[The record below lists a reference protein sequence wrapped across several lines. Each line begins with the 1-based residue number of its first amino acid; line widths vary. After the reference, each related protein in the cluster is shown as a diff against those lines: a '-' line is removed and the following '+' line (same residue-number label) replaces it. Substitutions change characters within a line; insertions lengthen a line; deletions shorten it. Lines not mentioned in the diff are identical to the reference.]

1 MNLRKTQITN
11 AARDLFIEKGFTDT
25 SIADIITA
33 AKISKGTFYNHFSSK
48 SECLIAI
55 LEESRIEASLIRHEL
70 AIGAAANDMDVL
82 AKQIG
87 VVIHLNR
94 KNNLIRIFESI
105 NHSNDKEIQRLLNLH
120 HLSEVDWLADRIVEV
135 YGPTIIPA
143 SYEAAVLTYGM
154 IHHVLRMV
162 VSSGFK
168 PALPENI
175 VKNAL
180 NHLEVIIPQLIDSQ
194 TLTISDDL
202 LESIRCSI
210 HYQPVTRVSLLEEF
224 KLFLKSLPATAPSGG
239 IEYTTFLYEQLS
251 SDTPKKHLI
260 QTILPAFHQSFEETH
275 WSAAAKML
283 AMHAWQFINTD

>member
-25 SIADIITA
+25 SMADIIAA

-55 LEESRIEASLIRHEL
+55 LEESRVEASLLRHEL
-70 AIGAAANDMDVL
+70 AIGTAANDMEVL

-87 VVIHLNR
+87 VVIRLNR

-105 NHSNDKEIQRLLNLH
+105 NHSNDKEIQRMLNLH
-120 HLSEVDWLADRIVEV
+120 HLSEVDWLAARIVEV
-135 YGPTIIPA
+135 YGPAIIPA

-154 IHHVLRMV
+154 IHHVLKLV

-168 PALPENI
+168 PAHPENI

-180 NHLEVIIPQLIDSQ
+180 KHLEAIIPQLIGSQ

-202 LESIRCSI
+202 LENIRCSI
-210 HYQPVTRVSLLEEF
+210 HYQAVTRVSLIEEF
-224 KLFLKSLPATAPSGG
+224 KLFIAALPATTPLEGL
-239 IEYTTFLYEQLS
+239 EYATFLNEQIAS
-251 SDTPKKHLI
+251 ETPKKHLI
-260 QTILPAFHQSFEETH
+260 QTVLPAFHQAFAQTDCST
-275 WSAAAKML
+275 AAKML
-283 AMHAWQFINTD
+283 AMHVWQYLKAD